1 MDITVT
7 APLAA
12 AHKNK
17 VQGANAQANVAK
29 TRKNTEYKAKAE
41 QANIIFLPAV
51 DGFINLMKE
60 VFQVKDAKTRDPQD
74 MILYKYMMTGI
85 SVVMQK
91 GLVNAF
97 AKRKMR
103 SHGDQQHASV
113 THHYNNNYVREY
125 AENMRNYR

>member
-1 MDITVT
+1 M
-7 APLAA
+7 
-12 AHKNK
+12 
-17 VQGANAQANVAK
+17 QGANAQANVAK
-29 TRKNTEYKAKAE
+29 TRKNTKYKAKAE

-51 DGFINLMKE
+51 FVSTGGMEDEFINLMKD

-97 AKRKMR
+97 AKGKMR

-125 AENMRNYR
+125 ADNMRNYR